1 MDAASRMLCDYA
13 SSVQSSD
20 DDSDTSQRKPRK
32 LVQRGTT
39 AESSKSKLSS
49 ISDALNERVSHP
61 PPNKEV
67 NGRQNSS
74 SSEDHLPPSEVRHHD
89 VDPSRSRHRRHRDHY
104 VRRKRHSRSRSNSHS
119 RRHSKR
125 GHSKRHRHSRHE
137 CCDRHRHS
145 ASKSRHRH
153 RRHRRHST
161 PSSTSS
167 SSASSRSRCRVHVK
181 EAKRLSDAPT
191 QAVLDTTSA
200 KGTESSNQKSDSVQ
214 SASASTLSTVTT
226 QAPISLQT
234 TTTTPAVTTASLA
247 PRINAQEILNQ
258 IQKHQEAQAKA
269 QAIAAAA
276 TANLPKYYNPTSV
289 NPLKLAEQQE
299 KRKLLWSKKKDD
311 SGDPKD
317 SKTSLWTT
325 TSIIAGKGDT
335 AAAAKFRKLMGIHD
349 DADLKSRD
357 GRDVNIDTDAQK
369 RAEEQ
374 AELFR
379 RLELEYEQS
388 RALTHTQRGVGLGFS
403 STAHVDYNAYS
414 AMQQETRDKTS

>member
-1 MDAASRMLCDYA
+1 MGSPSFIFCVYIIFCAVHCHTVFNLL
-13 SSVQSSD
+13 Q
-20 DDSDTSQRKPRK
+20 TSIK
-32 LVQRGTT
+32 G
-39 AESSKSKLSS
+39 
-49 ISDALNERVSHP
+49 
-61 PPNKEV
+61 
-67 NGRQNSS
+67 
-74 SSEDHLPPSEVRHHD
+74 
-89 VDPSRSRHRRHRDHY
+89 
-104 VRRKRHSRSRSNSHS
+104 
-119 RRHSKR
+119 
-125 GHSKRHRHSRHE
+125 
-137 CCDRHRHS
+137 S
-145 ASKSRHRH
+145 A
-153 RRHRRHST
+153 
-161 PSSTSS
+161 P
-167 SSASSRSRCRVHVK
+167 A
-181 EAKRLSDAPT
+181 
-191 QAVLDTTSA
+191 
-200 KGTESSNQKSDSVQ
+200 NQKSDPVQ
-214 SASASTLSTVTT
+214 TASASTLSTVIT
-226 QAPISLQT
+226 QAPSYLPT
-234 TTTTPAVTTASLA
+234 TTTTPAVTTASLV

-349 DADLKSRD
+349 DTDLKPRD
-357 GRDVNIDTDAQK
+357 GRDTDIDTDAQK

-403 STAHVDYNAYS
+403 SAAHVDYSAYS
-414 AMQQETRDKTS
+414 AMQQETRDKTN

>member
-32 LVQRGTT
+32 VVQRTIT

-49 ISDALNERVSHP
+49 NSDAFNERVSHS
-61 PPNKEV
+61 PNKEV

-74 SSEDHLPPSEVRHHD
+74 SSEDHPPLSEVRHHD
-89 VDPSRSRHRRHRDHY
+89 VDPSRSRHRRHRDRY
-104 VRRKRHSRSRSNSHS
+104 LRRKRHSRSRSNSHS

-125 GHSKRHRHSRHE
+125 GHSRRHRHSRHE

-153 RRHRRHST
+153 HRHRRHST

-181 EAKRLSDAPT
+181 ESKRLIDVPT
-191 QAVLDTTSA
+191 QVVLDTNST
-200 KGTESSNQKSDSVQ
+200 KGTESTSQKSDPVQ
-214 SASASTLSTVTT
+214 TATSSTLSTVTI
-226 QAPISLQT
+226 QASSSLPT
-234 TTTTPAVTTASLA
+234 TTTASAVTTSLA

-299 KRKLLWSKKKDD
+299 KRKLLWSKKKDE

-349 DADLKSRD
+349 DTDLKARD
-357 GRDVNIDTDAQK
+357 DRDVDIDTDAQK

-403 STAHVDYNAYS
+403 SAAHVDYSAYS
-414 AMQQETRDKTS
+414 AMQQDTRDKTN